1 MIRDLIDILSSG
13 EWMSTQEIAD
23 RLKERDPVR
32 YRTMCRQYVGHRLR
46 KLRTQNY
53 PLESDEVWDPSA
65 HDWVWKVRMAEAS
78 E

>member
-13 EWMSTQEIAD
+13 EWMTTQEIAD
-23 RLKERDPVR
+23 RLKERDPLR
-32 YRTMCRQYVGHRLR
+32 YRTVCKQYVGMKIGKLR
-46 KLRTQNY
+46 KQNY
-53 PLESDEVWDPSA
+53 LLESDEVWEPSI